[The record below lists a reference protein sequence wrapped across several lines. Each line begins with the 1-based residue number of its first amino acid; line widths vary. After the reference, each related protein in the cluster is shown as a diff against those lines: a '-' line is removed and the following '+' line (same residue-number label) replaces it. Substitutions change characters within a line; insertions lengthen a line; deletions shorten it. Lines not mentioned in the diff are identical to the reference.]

1 MQKFRCELEKN
12 YELCCSLH
20 STLIYSVIF
29 LISLLLFVRVS
40 CIFYEHW
47 ECEGWWRDWKRM
59 RRGVWMLRSGVDV
72 EREREREREREAFP
86 ITISRPMDHLFS
98 RAFYQDLQSSR
109 IEDPS
114 NDRGGLRS
122 LLSPHALSPDRI
134 ARYNERALSH
144 ITFVALQLPRF
155 ILTTP
160 FNILFSIS

>member
-1 MQKFRCELEKN
+1 MSCVVHYTLLSFILLFFSF
-12 YELCCSLH
+12 LCCCL
-20 STLIYSVIF
+20 SVLVVFFMSIENAKDGGETE
-29 LISLLLFVRVS
+29 R
-40 CIFYEHW
+40 EW
-47 ECEGWWRDWKRM
+47 EEEFGCCGL
-59 RRGVWMLRSGVDV
+59 GLML
-72 EREREREREREAFP
+72 REREREREREAFP